1 MSAGNQRRAVM
12 SVTDKS
18 GLLEFA
24 AALIERGF
32 QLLASGGTARVI
44 ADSGLEVQE
53 ISEFTG
59 QAEILGGRVK
69 TLHPAI
75 HAGILAERNEDLAGT
90 GFEPIDLVV
99 VNLYDF
105 AGTLERTEDEA
116 ERVEN
121 IDIGGPTMLRSAA
134 KNFGRTTV
142 LSNPDQYDD
151 YLAEFDA
158 RGGQPSPG
166 FRRACA
172 GRVFSTTAH
181 YDGLISAEL
190 FATGEGLR
198 YGENPHQPATWSIA
212 GGGGLAELGLTLNG
226 GKALSYNNL
235 LDVVGTLKLAADLP
249 DDACAV
255 IKHTNPCGVGRGKS
269 PSQALENALA
279 CDPVSAF
286 GGIVAFGS
294 PVDDATAESLAGRFL
309 EVVLA
314 PGFSEGA
321 RIALSKKKNLRWLDV
336 DFQVFADATRG
347 NERRFGKFILRQ
359 AEDEGFPELAAPKLV
374 AGPTPGEATLAAADL
389 VWRVAKHVKS
399 NAIVLGTHDRTLGIG
414 AGQMSRVDSSRIAIE
429 KAGIAGLDLEGC
441 TAASDGFFPFPDGL
455 ETLASA
461 GIGCVIQPGGSIRDD
476 EVAAAAERLGVSLLL
491 TGVRHFRH

>member
-1 MSAGNQRRAVM
+1 M

-18 GLLEFA
+18 GLVEFA
-24 AALIERGF
+24 TALIERGF
-32 QLLASGGTARVI
+32 DLLASGGTARVI
-44 ADSGLEVQE
+44 ADSGLAVQE

-75 HAGILAERNEDLAGT
+75 HAGILAERAEDLDGT
-90 GFEPIDLVV
+90 GFAPIDLVV

-105 AGTLERTEDEA
+105 AGTLARTEEEA

-142 LSNPDQYDD
+142 LSDPNQYDD
-151 YLAEFDA
+151 YIVEFDA
-158 RGGQPSPG
+158 HGGQPSLE
-166 FRRACA
+166 FRRGCA
-172 GRVFSTTAH
+172 GRVFSTTSH

-190 FATGEGLR
+190 FATGEVLR

-212 GGGGLAELGLTLNG
+212 GGGGLADLGLTLNG

-235 LDVVGTLKLAADLP
+235 LDVVGALKLALDLP
-249 DDACAV
+249 ADGCVV
-255 IKHTNPCGVGRGKS
+255 IQHTDPSGVGRGDS
-269 PSQALENALA
+269 SLQALENALA

-294 PVDDATAESLAGRFL
+294 PIDDETGESLAGRFL

-321 RIALSKKKNLRWLDV
+321 RSALARKKNLRWLDV
-336 DFQVFADATRG
+336 DFGIFAAATG
-347 NERRFGKFILRQ
+347 GTERRFGKFILRQ
-359 AEDEGFPELAAPKLV
+359 AEDEGFVELDAPKLV
-374 AGPTPGEATLAAADL
+374 AGPTPDEATLAAADL
-389 VWRVAKHVKS
+389 AWRVAKHVKS

-429 KAGIAGLDLEGC
+429 KAGIAGLDLVGC
-441 TAASDGFFPFPDGL
+441 TAASDGFFPFADGL
-455 ETLASA
+455 ETLAVA
-461 GIGCVIQPGGSIRDD
+461 GVKCVIQPGGSIRDD